1 MQSFHAKQFMLK
13 PEILAKA
20 RDYYNDV
27 VEIAKIKKMER
38 FLVTMDIEKAFDSF
52 DHDFLISNLERY
64 GFGKSSILWVKILS
78 GDQESYVIKVV
89 TVVQLQ
95 SISHL
100 QEVPVKVTL
109 SAFLFIL
116 ALEILFVLIKSKL
129 EIEKMKIFD

>member
-1 MQSFHAKQFMLK
+1 
-13 PEILAKA
+13 
-20 RDYYNDV
+20 
-27 VEIAKIKKMER
+27 MER

-100 QEVPVKVTL
+100 QDVSVKVTL

>member
-1 MQSFHAKQFMLK
+1 
-13 PEILAKA
+13 
-20 RDYYNDV
+20 
-27 VEIAKIKKMER
+27 MER

-64 GFGKSSILWVKILS
+64 GFGKSSILWVKVLS

-109 SAFLFIL
+109 SALLFIL